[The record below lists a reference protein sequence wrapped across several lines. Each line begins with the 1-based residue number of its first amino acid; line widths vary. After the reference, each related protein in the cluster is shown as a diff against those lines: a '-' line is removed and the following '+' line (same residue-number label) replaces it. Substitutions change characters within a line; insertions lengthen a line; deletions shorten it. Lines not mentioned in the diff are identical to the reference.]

1 MICMKKFKK
10 VIAMCLTAVMALS
23 VMSVGAFAAEE
34 PTLDTAAI
42 EIMEQIPVISENGI
56 MPLGYPVPT
65 RSPFYGPN
73 SGYGTFVIPAG
84 EPNFKVWVNNL
95 SEDLGSPS
103 TYTIDIIQA
112 STGLSLPSFTVAAGG
127 DTTATSRV
135 YNGYGPGEYI
145 ICITNAD
152 GFQSVKGE
160 ITVRSSYNPIAN

>member
-1 MICMKKFKK
+1 MKKFKK

-23 VMSVGAFAAEE
+23 VMSIGAFAAEE

-65 RSPFYGPN
+65 RTSFFWEN
-73 SGYGTFVIPAG
+73 TEMRAFTIPAS

-95 SEDLGSPS
+95 SDELGSPS
-103 TYTIDIIQA
+103 TYTVEVFQA
-112 STGLSLPSFTVAAGG
+112 STGLRLPSFTVAPSG
-127 DTTATSRV
+127 DATATSKV
-135 YNGYGPGEYI
+135 YNGYGAGNYV

-152 GFQSVKGE
+152 GYPSVKGE
-160 ITVRSSYNPIAN
+160 ITIRSSYSPIAN